1 MTGETEKV
9 AGPVFIVG
17 MNGSGTTMIHHH
29 LGQHPGLYAFPQESY
44 VLPHFVKI
52 APRFGDLGEDR
63 NFRKLWEE
71 MASSFIFRFR
81 NGGVP
86 LPLPGDWNQ
95 TTRSAAGI
103 FDRIMRQFAKKQ
115 GKSRWSEK
123 TPMHVLHIEKFATDF
138 PGSKF
143 VHMIRDGRD
152 CAASDHRRWARDAVG
167 NVYRWKHA
175 VREGRRQGKEIGNRY
190 LEIRYEDITTEP
202 EKYLRQACGFLD
214 LEFDEDILS
223 IKRTRKQVTGKDS
236 KTIVRN
242 EQRNVSYFSDRRLR
256 QIERVA
262 GQCLVEF
269 GYPVKFIE
277 GDENPSVL
285 RRAWWTVHDSIRVFF
300 RHLTRKFTIQKRM
313 SWSLLFRRWSM
324 IIKSKLANK

>member
-1 MTGETEKV
+1 MNSETEKV

-29 LGQHPGLYAFPQESY
+29 LGQHPELYAFPQESY
-44 VLPHFVKI
+44 VLPHFMKI
-52 APRFGDLGEDR
+52 GPSYGDLADDR
-63 NFRKLWEE
+63 HFRKLWRK

-81 NGGVP
+81 NGGEP
-86 LPLPGDWNQ
+86 LPLPKDWAE
-95 TTRSAAGI
+95 TSRSVAGI
-103 FDRIMRQFAKKQ
+103 FDRIMRQFAEKQ
-115 GKSRWSEK
+115 GKQRWSEK
-123 TPMHVLHIEKFATDF
+123 TPMHVLHIAQFAAEF

-167 NVYRWKHA
+167 NIYRWKHA
-175 VREGRRQGKEIGNRY
+175 VREGRRQGGEIGDRY

-202 EKYLRQACGFLD
+202 EKYLRQACEFLD
-214 LEFDEDILS
+214 LAFDEDILT

-242 EQRNVSYFSDRRLR
+242 EQRNVSYFSDRQL
-256 QIERVA
+256 QEIERV
-262 GQCLVEF
+262 GGKCLAEF
-269 GYPVKFIE
+269 GYVVKFSE
-277 GDENPSVL
+277 GDADPSAFS
-285 RRAWWTVHDSIRVFF
+285 RALWTMKDSVHVFL
-300 RHLTRKFTIQKRM
+300 RHLTRKFTVQKRM